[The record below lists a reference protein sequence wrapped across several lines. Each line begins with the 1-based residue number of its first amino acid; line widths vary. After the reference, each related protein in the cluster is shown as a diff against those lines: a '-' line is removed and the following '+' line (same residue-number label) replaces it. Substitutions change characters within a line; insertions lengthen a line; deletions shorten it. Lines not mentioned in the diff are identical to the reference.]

1 MYEVLILL
9 VLVNLGFTSYIGRT
23 VRRGPKRKFL
33 GKLLNGKP
41 ITPNHTPS
49 SLRNGIEL
57 RITDGDRRF
66 FCGFEM
72 FADALNHR
80 FEPNEPWRLQE
91 RSDAELTGREEPEYG
106 RRYEIFYNEYSV
118 GNLQIFA
125 SHHYGHADPQ
135 VGTEIELQY
144 ARLLPFGEINRFISA
159 IANFTA
165 SGNAEE
171 AQRVRNTIHE
181 TMLNELWQHE
191 FDPDL
196 DSRHS
201 GGSIELRFD
210 GSAAAFL
217 RTSTN
222 RVDFRRSSAG
232 STRSSVSIGG
242 RPPSGRDFQRQ

>member
-1 MYEVLILL
+1 MYEALILL
-9 VLVNLGFTSYIGRT
+9 VLVNLGFTSYIWRT

-33 GKLLNGKP
+33 DKLLNGKP

-57 RITDGDRRF
+57 GITDEDRRF
-66 FCGFEM
+66 FSDFEM

-91 RSDAELTGREEPEYG
+91 RPDAELTGREEPEYG

-125 SHHYGHADPQ
+125 SHHYGPADPQ

-196 DSRHS
+196 DSRNS

-222 RVDFRRSSAG
+222 RKARS
-232 STRSSVSIGG
+232 I
-242 RPPSGRDFQRQ
+242 

>member
-1 MYEVLILL
+1 MAFSSGQLSLKRRQQR
-9 VLVNLGFTSYIGRT
+9 LGGEHVRSYDIAGSGKFGLHSYIWRT
-23 VRRGPKRKFL
+23 VRRDPKRKFL

-49 SLRNGIEL
+49 SLRNCIEL

-66 FCGFEM
+66 FSDFEM

-106 RRYEIFYNEYSV
+106 RRYGVFYNEYNV

-125 SHHYGHADPQ
+125 SHHYGPADPQ
-135 VGTEIELQY
+135 VGTEIELQH

-165 SGNAEE
+165 SGNAAE

-196 DSRHS
+196 IA
-201 GGSIELRFD
+201 GI
-210 GSAAAFL
+210 AADQSSFGL
-217 RTSTN
+217 M
-222 RVDFRRSSAG
+222 DRR
-232 STRSSVSIGG
+232 RL
-242 RPPSGRDFQRQ
+242 F

>member
-9 VLVNLGFTSYIGRT
+9 VLVNLGFTGYIWRT

-57 RITDGDRRF
+57 RITDEDRRF
-66 FCGFEM
+66 FSDFEM

-91 RSDAELTGREEPEYG
+91 RPDAELTGREEPEYG

-125 SHHYGHADPQ
+125 SHHYGPADPQ

-171 AQRVRNTIHE
+171 AQRVKNTIHE
-181 TMLNELWQHE
+181 TMLNELWHHE

-196 DSRHS
+196 DSRNS

-217 RTSTN
+217 RTFNKPESPLDLT
-222 RVDFRRSSAG
+222 G
-232 STRSSVSIGG
+232 H
-242 RPPSGRDFQRQ
+242 PSQLRLKTDIVALGLGI